1 MTPELIAIVSA
12 LAGAGVGYRLGFE
25 AGKAKVIGLL
35 ADYRA
40 MRERGE

>member
-12 LAGAGVGYRLGFE
+12 LAGAF
-25 AGKAKVIGLL
+25 IGGLVAHTIIDLL
-35 ADYRA
+35 EDCA